1 LGFRLKRHERVAPGL
16 IRLLGRDLAR
26 ADHALGGSPVGLE
39 ARVHKVRRRLKR
51 DRSLLRVFE
60 PAAPDLARS
69 IRHSLRDAARALA
82 KLRERTAL
90 EAAASTLRLELDARG
105 RAAVKA
111 ALRPVSPDETRSLA
125 PLQQAA
131 SLIGDARSAMRLL
144 PARGGRKLL
153 QDALERAHRKAR
165 KGHRQAAKTLAT
177 ADLHEWRKE
186 LKDLLHLI
194 ELSGSRVARGAATA
208 RRAGAAERT
217 LGDDHDL
224 AALGDRV
231 VRFAA
236 DRSGRAKGTATI
248 DARRRRL
255 QKAAFKLGTK
265 IDTAKPPRLRD
276 R

>member
-1 LGFRLKRHERVAPGL
+1 MGFRLKRHERVAPGL
-16 IRLLGRDLAR
+16 IRLLDRDLQR
-26 ADHALGGSPVGLE
+26 AGRALGGSPVGLD

-60 PAAPDLARS
+60 PAAPELARA
-69 IRHSLRDAARALA
+69 IRRGLRDAGRALA

-90 EAAASTLRLELDARG
+90 QAAASALRVELDARG
-105 RAAVKA
+105 RAALEA
-111 ALRPVSPDETRSLA
+111 ALTPRSADETRSLQ
-125 PLQQAA
+125 PLQEAA
-131 SLIGDARSAMRLL
+131 GLIRTARTSARLL
-144 PARGGRKLL
+144 PRKGGRKLL
-153 QDALERAHRKAR
+153 DDALARAHRKAR
-165 KGHRQAAKTLAT
+165 KGHRHAAKSLAT

-194 ELSGSRVARGAATA
+194 KLSGDRVAAGNATA
-208 RRAGAAERT
+208 KRAGAAERI

-231 VRFAA
+231 IRFAR
-236 DRSGRAKGTATI
+236 DRSGRAKGAATI

-255 QKAAFKLGTK
+255 QKAAFKLGKK
-265 IDTAKPPRLRD
+265 IDKAKAPRLRE